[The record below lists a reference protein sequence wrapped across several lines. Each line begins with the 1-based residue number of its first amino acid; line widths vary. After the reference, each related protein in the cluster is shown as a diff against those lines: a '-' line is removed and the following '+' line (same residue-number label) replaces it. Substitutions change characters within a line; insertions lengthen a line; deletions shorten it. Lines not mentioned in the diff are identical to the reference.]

1 MLMSVKYPAH
11 QGCSRCG
18 RGACFSTACWF
29 SMCLEHV
36 SGESNV
42 NLADQTFV
50 IFRKR
55 LEACLPRPG
64 LVMTACRLK
73 TWCAGAS
80 GRDAIETRRNSP
92 ARSRPGVTQCF
103 TQRSRRRT
111 FGLTISIVLWQNYP
125 TSQEV
130 VDKYYLSTA
139 SKEPASREIDS

>member
-11 QGCSRCG
+11 QGGSRCG
-18 RGACFSTACWF
+18 RGDCFSTACWF
-29 SMCLEHV
+29 SMCLEPV
-36 SGESNV
+36 AGESNV
-42 NLADQTFV
+42 NLADQTVV

-73 TWCAGAS
+73 TSCAGAS
-80 GRDAIETRRNSP
+80 GREAIETRRSSTT
-92 ARSRPGVTQCF
+92 RGRPGVTQCF

-111 FGLTISIVLWQNYP
+111 FALKISIVLRQNYP

-139 SKEPASREIDS
+139 SKERTFREIGS